1 MQQTISSYDEDVQQ
15 AMLQHVEMSQRAAVL
30 TEELEQYKILLGP
43 NMSPDLAELSRLLRE
58 KEDEVQKYKLL
69 ELQRTEVGK
78 INCKCLVPG
87 LTLLERLRSRSTWNW
102 KRLRVHGKRLIDK
115 SRTRFLTSA
124 HWRKSF
130 QKVKWM
136 CVVRLMSVGEEVQ
149 TENFFAESPVR

>member
-43 NMSPDLAELSRLLRE
+43 NMSPGLAELSRLLRE

-78 INCKCLVPG
+78 IICKCLIRG
-87 LTLLERLRSRSTWNW
+87 LTLSERLRSRSTWNW
-102 KRLRVHGKRLIDK
+102 KRLRVHGKHLIDK

-136 CVVRLMSVGEEVQ
+136 
-149 TENFFAESPVR
+149 

>member
-43 NMSPDLAELSRLLRE
+43 NMSPGLAELSRLLRE

-78 INCKCLVPG
+78 IICKC
-87 LTLLERLRSRSTWNW
+87 
-102 KRLRVHGKRLIDK
+102 H
-115 SRTRFLTSA
+115 SRTYIIGKAEKSLYLELEKITSA
-124 HWRKSF
+124 WETLDRQIKNKIFDLSSLEEKLSKSQMDVSGQISVHWRGDS
-130 QKVKWM
+130 
-136 CVVRLMSVGEEVQ
+136 
-149 TENFFAESPVR
+149 N